1 MRVLETLV
9 MENQTDLKT
18 STVQAEKQ
26 TQSISSPAR
35 QDLLTRVQHVPE
47 IKQLETLKILA
58 QTVLT
63 IDELKN
69 SSISGK
75 KSSKSK
81 EKRVGLNVEKLN
93 TLRNAYLEKCK
104 KKQRS
109 GI

>member
-1 MRVLETLV
+1 MLRFQRRRLVKIEEELACLKKRMRVLETLV

-26 TQSISSPAR
+26 TQPISSPAR

-47 IKQLETLKILA
+47 IKQLEILKILA
-58 QTVLT
+58 QIVFT

-75 KSSKSK
+75 IK
-81 EKRVGLNVEKLN
+81 
-93 TLRNAYLEKCK
+93 
-104 KKQRS
+104 
-109 GI
+109 